1 MDPRIFG
8 LDPQT
13 LFDTCITLV
22 AMLALFILL
31 SYLLFNPARKL
42 IQKRKDYIESQLSE
56 AASAKDEALAMKKEY
71 DDKLAKVDDESTELI
86 SQARQKAKER
96 AGEIVNEAGDEAHR
110 ILARAEKEVALEK
123 DKVRDEMKQEMV
135 QVASMMAGKLVSE
148 SIRMKTLSSSWGL
161 KSLTLYRNISLVVA
175 SRLSNS
181 SIPFP
186 STFLPPY
193 MYILRGFFPNRNL
206 SPPNSGAV

>member
-71 DDKLAKVDDESTELI
+71 DDKLAKVDDE
-86 SQARQKAKER
+86 
-96 AGEIVNEAGDEAHR
+96 AGDEAHR

-148 SIRMKTLSSSWGL
+148 SISEEAQAKLIEETCNEMGD
-161 KSLTLYRNISLVVA
+161 
-175 SRLSNS
+175 
-181 SIPFP
+181 
-186 STFLPPY
+186 STWQ
-193 MYILRGFFPNRNL
+193 
-206 SPPNSGAV
+206 S